1 LSGGGDQG
9 GFGEKPTHPKPPKE
23 LIQLGFL
30 GRIRRVEQSPKSATM
45 VVDKESSDRGKRHHD
60 SSSVG
65 HIQDK
70 GLQEDQGAWTLE
82 VFQEWKEEDLLRE
95 AEENIS
101 ELDLDRKEEA
111 MSRKHLAKT
120 IYYSR
125 KRFNPKFMFADMLNA
140 RGIPSLALVEKVG
153 DYILSLNSTSQR
165 RRIEFLREECGGIK
179 VMP

>member
-1 LSGGGDQG
+1 MQTYIFRMVELEVDSGRYGTQSDQDSTLSYKGYLYPTPCNSWHKPWLNRFALSGGGDQG

-82 VFQEWKEEDLLRE
+82 VFQE
-95 AEENIS
+95 
-101 ELDLDRKEEA
+101 
-111 MSRKHLAKT
+111 
-120 IYYSR
+120 
-125 KRFNPKFMFADMLNA
+125 
-140 RGIPSLALVEKVG
+140 
-153 DYILSLNSTSQR
+153 
-165 RRIEFLREECGGIK
+165 
-179 VMP
+179 